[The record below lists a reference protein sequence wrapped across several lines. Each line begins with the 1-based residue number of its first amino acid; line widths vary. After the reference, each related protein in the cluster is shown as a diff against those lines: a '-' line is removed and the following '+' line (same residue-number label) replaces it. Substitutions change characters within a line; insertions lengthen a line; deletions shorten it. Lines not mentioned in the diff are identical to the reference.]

1 MFGDFFNIAIILSC
15 VIFLLWY
22 LFLRPVDIKEVK
34 TDKSTTK
41 RKYFDR
47 DQVYKTNETREE
59 RIRRRLN
66 KKY

>member
-1 MFGDFFNIAIILSC
+1 MFGDFFNVAIILSC

-22 LFLRPVDIKEVK
+22 LFLRPVDMKQVE
-34 TDKSTTK
+34 TDKSNTK
-41 RKYFDR
+41 KKYFDR

-59 RIRRRLN
+59 RIRRRLG